1 MVIYSAM
8 KHVVS
13 MYIMFVVLT
22 EIALP
27 NVIID
32 LFVSKQV
39 NKSKKKILN

>member
-13 MYIMFVVLT
+13 MYIMFVAST

-27 NVIID
+27 NVITD